1 MNWTAVGGLNSIVG
15 AYCNTP
21 LQLFFFEVIVRIPFE
36 LYVGL
41 RYLKAKRRQTFISL
55 ISVISVAGVALGVM
69 ALIVV
74 LSVMNG
80 FQNDIR
86 SKIIDTQ
93 AHVIIASYDR
103 GGIQDWKKVLRRA
116 EAHPGVAAVSPY
128 LANQV
133 MLKHDQQVQGV
144 MLWGIEPK
152 REAQVTQ
159 LAKNL
164 KTGSLAALNQA
175 PKPGNNP
182 LRGCGIILGSE
193 IARKMGLLTG
203 DELTVVAPVFKVTAA
218 GTMPKMATFQVV
230 GVFEAGMYEYDAN
243 FAYVSLE
250 TIQQL
255 FELPNAVNGF
265 SIRVKHLE
273 AAAQIADDLQKDGN
287 DYWARDFMSM
297 NRNLATA
304 LKVEKMMMFIILI
317 LIVMVAAFNIASTLI
332 MVVMEKK
339 KDIGILKAIGADRG
353 MIMRIFMWEG
363 SLVGLSG
370 TLLGLT
376 GGLVACLILK
386 LYPLHI
392 PGGGSVYYIENLP
405 VATQG
410 SDVAIITATAVVVC
424 LLSTF
429 YPAWQ
434 ASRLDPVEAI
444 RYE

>member
-1 MNWTAVGGLNSIVG
+1 MK
-15 AYCNTP
+15 
-21 LQLFFFEVIVRIPFE
+21 IPFE
-36 LYVGL
+36 LFVGL
-41 RYLKAKRRQTFISL
+41 RYLKAKRKQTFISL
-55 ISVISVAGVALGVM
+55 ISVISVVGVALGVM

-93 AHVIIASYDR
+93 AHVIMASYDR
-103 GGIQDWKKVLRRA
+103 GGIQHWSKVMQRT
-116 EAHPGVAAVSPY
+116 EQHPGVEAVSPY

-133 MLKHDQQVQGV
+133 MLKHDQLVQGV
-144 MLWGIEPK
+144 MLWGVDPA
-152 REAQVTQ
+152 REAKVTR

-164 KTGSLAALNQA
+164 KVGTLPALNQ
-175 PKPGNNP
+175 PSKPGPNP
-182 LRGCGIILGSE
+182 LRGRGIILGGE
-193 IARKMGLLTG
+193 IARKMGLLNG
-203 DELTVVAPVFKVTAA
+203 DEVTIVAPVFKVTAA
-218 GTMPKMATFQVV
+218 GTQPKVATFQVV
-230 GVFEAGMYEYDAN
+230 GIFEAGMYEYDAN
-243 FAYVSLE
+243 FAYVSLD

-255 FELPNAVNGF
+255 FELPNVVNGF
-265 SIRVKHLE
+265 SVKVKHLDE
-273 AAAQIADDLQKDGN
+273 AAAIASDLQKDAT

-304 LKVEKMMMFIILI
+304 LKVEKFMMFIILI

-339 KDIGILKAIGADRG
+339 KDIGILKAMGADRG
-353 MIMRIFMWEG
+353 MIMRIFMYEG
-363 SLVGLSG
+363 SLVGLGG
-370 TLLGLT
+370 TFLGLT
-376 GGLVACLILK
+376 GGVLTCFLLK

-405 VATQG
+405 VAMVG
-410 SDVAIITATAVVVC
+410 SDVLIITATAVVVC
-424 LLSTF
+424 LLSTL